1 MVVLTLAM
9 VPLCMGGAGFEGF
22 LNMRE
27 RIFLMQ
33 CPGTVLLP
41 TGWDFYTDAKIL
53 QSAPDFS
60 QWI

>member
-1 MVVLTLAM
+1 
-9 VPLCMGGAGFEGF
+9 MGGAGFEGF

-33 CPGTVLLP
+33 FPGTVLLP